1 MWNFDF
7 AISYADEERGIAYDI
22 YRFLVNKG
30 ATVFFSN
37 NEKSFLLGKKLK
49 IKFSSVFSTE
59 TKFVIVIVSKSYGKK
74 YWTKLELNTALSESK
89 NRQYEFILPV
99 KIDKTVLNGLD
110 DDICYIDFRKEGL
123 IETIDQLYQKHR
135 EISDQVTEP
144 TPEYWVL
151 CFGVGSDE
159 LYRSTD
165 VSYARRCDA
174 LQRNLLKQISK
185 NYPEAV
191 AVEDARNGETFSV
204 RVGIK
209 WNPDEEE
216 LKLGDIGSWELLE
229 VVPFEEIYPDDDPRD
244 VFLRK
249 G

>member
-7 AISYADEERGIAYDI
+7 AISYADEERGIANDI
-22 YRFLVNKG
+22 YRFLINKG

-49 IKFSSVFSTE
+49 SKFSSVFSTE
-59 TKFVIVIVSKSYGKK
+59 TKFVVVIVSKSYRKK
-74 YWTKLELNTALSESK
+74 NWTKFELNTALFESK

-99 KIDKTVLNGLD
+99 RIDDTALNGLD

-123 IETIDQLYQKHR
+123 IETIDLLYQKHQ
-135 EISDQVTEP
+135 EISDQETEP

-159 LYRSTD
+159 IYHSPD
-165 VSYARRCDA
+165 VSYARSCDT

-185 NYPEAV
+185 TYPEAV
-191 AVEDARNGETFSV
+191 AVEDARDGESFSV
-204 RVGIK
+204 RVGIR
-209 WNPDEEE
+209 WNPDEDE

-229 VVPFEEIYPDDDPRD
+229 VAPFEEIYPDDDPLD
-244 VFLRK
+244 VFPRK

>member
-7 AISYADEERGIAYDI
+7 AISYADEEKGIANDI
-22 YRFLVNKG
+22 YRLLVNKG

-37 NEKSFLLGKKLK
+37 NEKSFLLGKNLKL
-49 IKFSSVFSTE
+49 KFSSVFSTE

-74 YWTKLELNTALSESK
+74 YWTKFELNTALFESK
-89 NRQYEFILPV
+89 KRQYEFILPV
-99 KIDKTVLNGLD
+99 QIDNTVLNGLN

-123 IETIDQLYQKHR
+123 IETIDLLYQKHE
-135 EISDQVTEP
+135 EISDQDMEP

-159 LYRSTD
+159 IFHSTD
-165 VSYARRCDA
+165 VSYARSCDA
-174 LQRNLLKQISK
+174 LQKGLLEQISK

-191 AVEDARNGETFSV
+191 AVEDARDGETFSI
-204 RVGIK
+204 RIGIK

-216 LKLGDIGSWELLE
+216 LMIGDIGSWELLE
-229 VVPFEEIYPDDDPRD
+229 VAPFEEIYPDDDPLD
-244 VFLRK
+244 VFLQK
-249 G
+249 E